1 MIVIQVIAV
10 VLGITFIVV
19 VLRDAFETIVLPRRP
34 TGRLR
39 LTAMFFKSTWGST
52 KRIARLAGGKRRESI
67 LSYYG
72 PLWMI
77 SLIVTWEV
85 TILVAFALIHW
96 GTGSHINVA
105 DGKPSF
111 LMDVYMS
118 GSTLFTLGMG
128 DVTPSAPL
136 DRLITV
142 AESGFGLGFLAL
154 VIGYLPVLYGAF
166 SRREVLISLF
176 DARAGSPPS
185 AAELLRRFSARTEP
199 TELNRT
205 LEEFERWSAEL
216 LESHLSYPVLAY
228 YRSQH
233 DKQSWLAAIAT
244 ILDTSA
250 ILCASG
256 DARYGDQAKLTF
268 AMARHT
274 VIDLSGVLRAF
285 PTPTQPRLSEADFE
299 HLWLQLLASG
309 LSLPAREEFHER
321 LFAISETYEPH
332 VVSIANWLVVPLP
345 TWLPEADARDDWQT
359 GMEEV
364 KGVH

>member
-1 MIVIQVIAV
+1 MIVFQVLAV
-10 VLGITFIVV
+10 LLGITLIFV

-39 LTAMFFKSTWGST
+39 LTAIFFSSTWGTT
-52 KRIARLAGGKRRESI
+52 KRIAQLAGVRRRESI
-67 LSYYG
+67 LGYYG

-105 DGKPSF
+105 EGEPSF
-111 LMDVYMS
+111 LMDLYLS
-118 GSTLFTLGMG
+118 GTTLFTLGLG
-128 DVTPSAPL
+128 DVTPAAPL
-136 DRLITV
+136 DRFLTV

-154 VIGYLPVLYGAF
+154 VIGYLPVLYSAF

-185 AAELLRRFSARTEP
+185 AAELLRRYSARTNP

-250 ILCASG
+250 ILCAAQ
-256 DARYGDQAKLTF
+256 DPRYGDQAQLTF

-274 VIDLSGVLRAF
+274 VIDLAGVLRAF
-285 PTPTQPRLSEADFE
+285 ATLAKPRLSDEGFD

-309 LSLPAREEFHER
+309 LSLPPREDFHQR
-321 LFAISETYEPH
+321 LLEISETYEPH
-332 VVSIANWLVVPLP
+332 VVAIANWLVVPLP
-345 TWLPEADARDDWQT
+345 SWLPEADARDDWQT
-359 GMEEV
+359 GMEQVES
-364 KGVH
+364 VH